1 MNSKSFLTHLKAVRH
16 TPAGIALL
24 YAALAA
30 LWIALSGY
38 LLTITVTDPLLQN
51 RIELAKGL
59 AFVVATGTLL
69 YILLKGWNK
78 YSGNATPVS
87 ASDIAK
93 PNILLLLLTLI
104 LLVLVVPA
112 MVVTI
117 YELRVAAREDS
128 AYQNLGAIA
137 ELKGRQIEQWL
148 AERGSDAQGLAENTG
163 FAAQLEDFQS
173 SAPKAIPNRAIS
185 AELRSM
191 QTNHG
196 FDTILLF
203 APDGRLLSAL
213 GSDTDKPPEN
223 LMRQALSEGKVIFSD
238 LYQYQP
244 GNSHIHLDWFVPI
257 IATGLHGKR
266 TAGLAVLRTLPGNF
280 LYPLIQTWPGKSSSG
295 ETLLVRSAG
304 NGVQFLNDLRFHKKS
319 ALTIYGKLANPDL
332 PAAIAIRANKPGTT
346 SGTDY
351 RGIPVLAAYR
361 PVAGTSWQLIAK
373 QDQSEVLQPVRDLM
387 YWVSGIGAAAVFI
400 ILVLLLMFLRQQQRM
415 HQIALLARSSASLRE
430 NNELLRLFIEHA
442 PAAIAMFDRE
452 MRYLGFSK
460 RWIKDYRLDGIE
472 ILGRSHY
479 EVFPQIPERWKAL
492 HARAMKGEVLSSD
505 GDCFEMADGTTA
517 WLKWEIRPWA
527 ADAGKTGG
535 IVIFSEDI
543 TERKRAEQSLLKLK
557 QAVEQS
563 PSSIVITDLNANIEY
578 ANPAFVRESGY
589 SLDEFL
595 GSNPRLLH
603 SGKTP
608 KAAYDDLWLNLAS
621 EKTWKGEFI
630 NRRKDGSEYIE
641 SAIISPVF
649 QPDGRMT
656 HFLAVK
662 ENITERKQAEA
673 ELMAS
678 KASLDAALDSMSDA
692 VFITDSDGRLI
703 QFNDACAA
711 FHKFKSKEACPKSL
725 DEYYKI
731 LEKYSPD
738 GELLAKAQWAVPR
751 ALRGESA
758 ANAEFTLKR
767 KDSGETWIGS
777 YNYAPIRDRDGR
789 VTGSVVAARDITARK
804 SAEAKILRLTQLYA
818 SLSQCNQA
826 IVHCT
831 SAEELFSQVCHDS
844 VRFGGMKMV
853 WIGMVDKTDKQV
865 RPVAAYGDITELLD
879 GIHISVDG
887 NEAAGRGPVGI
898 AIRENRPYWC
908 QDYEQDSNLDPW
920 RDRGMQFGV
929 KSLAALPLRLN
940 GTPVGNINF
949 YSSTLNA
956 FDDEACELLTEM
968 ATDISFALDNFD
980 REAERRK
987 AEALL
992 KKNEALLSEVGRIAT
1007 VGGWEFDTRTGE
1019 GTWTQEVARI
1029 HDMDPEAHTSRDIA
1043 LDFYQ
1048 GESRQKI
1055 GAAIAAASADGTPY
1069 DLELEMVT
1077 AKGNRKWVRT
1087 IAVADKEGDK
1097 VVRLRGTFQD
1107 ITKLKQSER
1116 EMIFKNTLL
1125 ETQQEAS
1132 LDAILIVNENGKIL
1146 SYNQNFIEMWHLP
1159 PELVSARE
1167 DGPVLQA
1174 VTDQVENPEAFY
1186 ARVQHLFAHPEE
1198 KSSEEI
1204 KLKDRRI
1211 IERYTSPIAG
1221 SDGQHFGIVAYFR
1234 DISER
1239 KHAEQELLDS
1249 EQRFRGLVE
1258 QSLAGIY
1265 IIQDGK
1271 FVYLNKRGAEI
1282 IGYESA
1288 EDMIGQDPLQ
1298 YTYEEERV
1306 RVAEF
1311 MRKLFQR
1318 ELQSVAIDFKAT
1330 HKNGSLIDVG
1340 LNASLATYHGL
1351 PAMIGLIQDISEK
1364 KRAEEQI
1371 LGYISQL
1378 KDTFMSTVQLAT
1390 SLGEMRDP
1398 YTAGHERRVSEIA
1411 VAIATEMGLG
1421 EQRIEGIKV
1430 AGFLHDIGKISLPA
1444 EILVKPGRLTATEY
1458 ALVQGHAQASFDVL
1472 KQVEFPWPVATIAL
1486 QHHERLDGSGY
1497 PNGLKGGEILLES
1510 RIMAVA
1516 DVVEAMASHR
1526 PYRPG
1531 LGIDKA
1537 LTELERGRGSAYDPD
1552 VVDTCLRLFRE
1563 QEFVLPPY

>member
-1 MNSKSFLTHLKAVRH
+1 MKSISFRNRLKTFRH

-24 YAALAA
+24 YAAVAS
-30 LWIALSGY
+30 LWILFSSY
-38 LLTITVTDPLLQN
+38 LLTHTVVDPLLQN
-51 RIELAKGL
+51 HIELAKGL
-59 AFVVATGTLL
+59 AFVVATSILL
-69 YILLKGWNK
+69 YLLLNGWNE
-78 YSGNATPVS
+78 SLGRATPVS
-87 ASDIAK
+87 VSDIAK
-93 PNILLLLLTLI
+93 PNIRLLIPMLI

-112 MVVTI
+112 MELTI
-117 YELRVAAREDS
+117 YELRVPAREDS
-128 AYQNLGAIA
+128 VYNNLAAIA
-137 ELKGRQIEQWL
+137 ELKGHQIEQWL
-148 AERGSDAQGLAENTG
+148 AERGSNAQGLAENTG
-163 FAAQLEDFQS
+163 FAALLEAFQS
-173 SAPKAIPNRAIS
+173 SAPKAIPDRAIS

-196 FDTILLF
+196 FDTILIF

-223 LMRQALSEGKVIFSD
+223 LMRQALSEGRVIFSD

-244 GNSHIHLDWFVPI
+244 GNAHIHLDWFVPI

-266 TAGLAVLRTLPGNF
+266 TVGLAVLRTLPGNF

-304 NGVQFLNDLRFHKKS
+304 NDVQFLNDLRFHKKS

-373 QDQSEVLQPVRDLM
+373 QDQSEVLQPVRYLL
-387 YWVSGIGAAAVFI
+387 YWVSGVGAAAVFI
-400 ILVLLLMFLRQQQRM
+400 ILVLLLIFLRQQQRM
-415 HQIALLARSSASLRE
+415 QQIALLARSSASLRE

-505 GDCFEMADGTTA
+505 EDRFEMADGTTT
-517 WLKWEIRPWA
+517 WLKWEIRPWTTN
-527 ADAGKTGG
+527 AGKTGG

-543 TERKRAEQSLLKLK
+543 TERKRAEQSVLKLK

-595 GSNPRLLH
+595 GNNPRLLH

-608 KAAYDDLWLNLAS
+608 KATYDELWSHLTS
-621 EKTWKGEFI
+621 GKTWKGEFI

-673 ELMAS
+673 ELLAS
-678 KASLDAALDSMSDA
+678 KANLDAALDSMSDA
-692 VFITDSDGRLI
+692 VFITDTDGRLI

-711 FHKFKSKEACPKSL
+711 FHKLKNKEACPKSL
-725 DEYYKI
+725 DGYYQI

-738 GELLAKAQWAVPR
+738 GELLPKARWAVPR
-751 ALRGESA
+751 ALRGERA
-758 ANAEFTLKR
+758 TNAEFTLKR

-777 YNYAPIRDRDGR
+777 YNFAPIRDRNGMI
-789 VTGSVVAARDITARK
+789 VGSVVAARDITTRK
-804 SAEAKILRLTQLYA
+804 TAEAKIHRLTQLYA
-818 SLSQCNQA
+818 SLSQCNKA
-826 IVHCT
+826 IVRCT
-831 SAEELFSQVCHDS
+831 SAEELFAQICHDA

-853 WIGMVDKTDKQV
+853 WIGMVDKTDQQV
-865 RPVAAYGDITELLD
+865 RPVASYGDITELLD
-879 GIHISVDG
+879 GIHISV
-887 NEAAGRGPVGI
+887 NENETAGRGPVGI

-908 QDYEQDSNLDPW
+908 QDYEQDSNLAPW

-929 KSLAALPLRLN
+929 KSLAVLPLRLN
-940 GTPVGNINF
+940 GKPIGNINF
-949 YSSTLNA
+949 YSSTVNA

-968 ATDISFALDNFD
+968 ATDISFALDNFE
-980 REAERRK
+980 RETERKK

-992 KKNEALLSEVGRIAT
+992 KKNEGLLNEVGRIAT

-1019 GTWTQEVARI
+1019 GTWTKEVARI
-1029 HDMDPEAHTSRDIA
+1029 HDMDPEAHTSRDIG
-1043 LDFYQ
+1043 LEFYQ
-1048 GESRQKI
+1048 GESRHKI
-1055 GAAIAAASADGTPY
+1055 EAAIAAAIANGTPY
-1069 DLELEMVT
+1069 DLELEIIT
-1077 AKGNRKWVRT
+1077 AKGNHKWVRT

-1097 VVRLRGTFQD
+1097 VVSLRGTFQD
-1107 ITKLKQSER
+1107 ITRLKQAEQ
-1116 EMIFKNTLL
+1116 EIILKNTIL
-1125 ETQQEAS
+1125 ETQLETS
-1132 LDAILIVNENGKIL
+1132 LDAILIVNENGNIL
-1146 SYNQNFIEMWHLP
+1146 SYNQNFIEMWQLP
-1159 PELVSARE
+1159 PELVSARV
-1167 DGPVLQA
+1167 DAPVLKSVAAQA
-1174 VTDQVENPEAFY
+1174 EDTEAFV
-1186 ARVQHLFAHPEE
+1186 ARIQYLFAHPEV
-1198 KSSEEI
+1198 KSREEVR
-1204 KLKDRRI
+1204 LKDGRI
-1211 IERYTSPIAG
+1211 IDRYTDSIIG
-1221 SDGQHFGIVAYFR
+1221 GDGKYYGRVAYFR
-1234 DISER
+1234 DITESR
-1239 KHAEQELLDS
+1239 KAAQELADS

-1271 FVYLNKRGAEI
+1271 LVYANPRAAGILGQN
-1282 IGYESA
+1282 SA
-1288 EDMIGQDPLQ
+1288 DDLINQDPLSF
-1298 YTYEEERV
+1298 
-1306 RVAEF
+1306 VAEADRSKLAEV
-1311 MRKLFQR
+1311 MRKLFEKEQASIA
-1318 ELQSVAIDFKAT
+1318 LDFSVI
-1330 HKNGSLIDVG
+1330 HKDGISVTVG
-1340 LNASLATYHGL
+1340 ANANLATYHGR
-1351 PAMIGLIQDISEK
+1351 PAIIGLIQDISEK
-1364 KRAEEQI
+1364 IRDEERI
-1371 LGYISQL
+1371 RNYVTQL
-1378 KDTFMSTVQLAT
+1378 NTTFLSTVQMAT
-1390 SLGEMRDP
+1390 SLSEMRDP

-1411 VAIATEMGLG
+1411 VAIATELGLD

-1430 AGFLHDIGKISLPA
+1430 AGFLHDIGKISIPS
-1444 EILVKPGRLTATEY
+1444 EILVKPGRLNATEY

-1497 PNGLKGGEILLES
+1497 PNGLKGDEILLES

-1537 LTELERGRGSAYDPD
+1537 LAELERGRGSAYDPD

-1563 QEFVLPPY
+1563 QEFVLPPF

>member
-1 MNSKSFLTHLKAVRH
+1 MNLMSFRNRLKTVRH

-24 YAALAA
+24 YAAVAA

-59 AFVVATGTLL
+59 AFVAATGTLL

-78 YSGNATPVS
+78 YSENATPVS
-87 ASDIAK
+87 VSDVAK
-93 PNILLLLLTLI
+93 PNILLLLLTLA

-128 AYQNLGAIA
+128 AYQNLGTIA

-148 AERGSDAQGLAENTG
+148 AERSSDAQGLAENTG

-238 LYQYQP
+238 LYQYQS

-257 IATGLHGKR
+257 IAIGLHGKR
-266 TAGLAVLRTLPGNF
+266 TVGLAVLRTLPGNF

-319 ALTIYGKLANPDL
+319 ALTIYGKLDNPDL
-332 PAAIAIRANKPGTT
+332 PAAIAIRANQPGTT
-346 SGTDY
+346 PGTDY

-361 PVAGTSWQLIAK
+361 PVAGTSWQLVAK
-373 QDQSEVLQPVRDLM
+373 QDQSEVLQPVMDLM
-387 YWVSGIGAAAVFI
+387 YWVSGIGSVAVFM
-400 ILVLLLMFLRQQQRM
+400 ILALLLMFLRQQQRM
-415 HQIALLARSSASLRE
+415 QRIALLARSSASLRE

-460 RWIKDYRLDGIE
+460 RWIRDYRLDGIE

-492 HARAMKGEVLSSD
+492 HARAIKGEVLSSD
-505 GDCFEMADGTTA
+505 EDRFEMADGTTT
-517 WLKWEIRPWA
+517 WLKWEIRPWTTN
-527 ADAGKTGG
+527 AGKTGG

-563 PSSIVITDLNANIEY
+563 PSSIVITDLNTNIEY

-608 KAAYDDLWLNLAS
+608 KATYDDLWLNLTS
-621 EKTWKGEFI
+621 GKTWKGEFI

-649 QPDGRMT
+649 QPDGQMT

-662 ENITERKQAEA
+662 ENITERKQADA
-673 ELMAS
+673 ELLAS
-678 KASLDAALDSMSDA
+678 KTRLDAALDSMSDA

-711 FHKFKSKEACPKSL
+711 FHKFKNKKACPKSL

-738 GELLAKAQWAVPR
+738 GELLPKAQWAVPR

-777 YNYAPIRDRDGR
+777 YNYAPIRDRDGK

-804 SAEAKILRLTQLYA
+804 TAEAKIHRLTQLYA

-826 IVHCT
+826 IVRCAST
-831 SAEELFSQVCHDS
+831 EELFAQICHDA
-844 VRFGGMKMV
+844 VRFGGMKMA
-853 WIGMVDKTDKQV
+853 WIGMVNESDKQV

-908 QDYEQDSNLDPW
+908 QDYEQDSNLEPW

-949 YSSTLNA
+949 YSSTVNA
-956 FDDEACELLTEM
+956 FDEEACELLTEM
-968 ATDISFALDNFD
+968 ATDISFALDNFE
-980 REAERRK
+980 REAERNK

-1007 VGGWEFDTRTGE
+1007 VGGWEFDPRTGE

-1029 HDMDPEAHTSRDIA
+1029 HDMDPEEHTSRDIG
-1043 LDFYQ
+1043 LEFYQ
-1048 GESRQKI
+1048 GESRQQI
-1055 GAAIAAASADGTPY
+1055 AAAIAAAIADGTPY

-1107 ITKLKQSER
+1107 ITKLKQAEQ
-1116 EMIFKNTLL
+1116 EIIFKNKLL

-1132 LDAILIVNENGKIL
+1132 LDAILIVDENGNIL

-1174 VTDQVENPEAFY
+1174 VTNQVENPEAFY
-1186 ARVQHLFAHPEE
+1186 SRVQYLFAHPEV
-1198 KSSEEI
+1198 KSREEI
-1204 KLKDRRI
+1204 RLKDGRI
-1211 IERYTSPIAG
+1211 IDRYTASITVG
-1221 SDGQHFGIVAYFR
+1221 DGKYYGLVAYFR
-1234 DISER
+1234 DITEIR
-1239 KHAEQELLDS
+1239 KAAQDLADS

-1265 IIQDGK
+1265 IIQDNS
-1271 FVYLNKRGAEI
+1271 VIYANPRAAEI
-1282 IGYESA
+1282 LGQNSA
-1288 EDMIGQDPLQ
+1288 DDLIERDPLSF
-1298 YTYEEERV
+1298 
-1306 RVAEF
+1306 VAESDRSMVAEA
-1311 MRKLFQR
+1311 MRKLFEK
-1318 ELQSVAIDFKAT
+1318 ELDKIALEFTAIMNDGHEIVIGA
-1330 HKNGSLIDVG
+1330 
-1340 LNASLATYHGL
+1340 NASFASYHGK
-1351 PAMIGLIQDISEK
+1351 PSIIGLIQDISEK
-1364 KRAEEQI
+1364 KHAEERIQN
-1371 LGYISQL
+1371 YVTQL
-1378 KDTFMSTVQLAT
+1378 KTTFLSTVQLAT
-1390 SLGEMRDP
+1390 SLSEMRDP

-1411 VAIATEMGLG
+1411 VAIATEMGMD
-1421 EQRIEGIKV
+1421 EQRLEGIKV
-1430 AGFLHDIGKISLPA
+1430 AGFLHDIGKISIPS
-1444 EILVKPGRLTATEY
+1444 EILVKPGRLNATEY

-1486 QHHERLDGSGY
+1486 QHHERQDGSGY
-1497 PNGLKGGEILLES
+1497 PNGLKGDEILLES
-1510 RIMAVA
+1510 RIMAIA

-1537 LTELERGRGSAYDPD
+1537 LAELERGRGTAYDAV

-1563 QEFVLPPY
+1563 HGFVLPPY